1 MAGNYLSA
9 PEANA
14 PDVKAVSQSVR
25 EAIGD
30 LATPTLLVFKLRHL
44 GGGASADPVGIGG
57 QTATE
62 TPAAGEGWNIE
73 AQDPATVRVAE

>member
-1 MAGNYLSA
+1 MAGNYLSS

-14 PDVKAVSQSVR
+14 PDVKALSQSVL

-30 LATPTLLVFKLRHL
+30 LATPTLLVFRLRRL
-44 GGGASADPVGIGG
+44 GNDVTDTAPVGGSAAIATP
-57 QTATE
+57 TA
-62 TPAAGEGWNIE
+62 AEGWNIE